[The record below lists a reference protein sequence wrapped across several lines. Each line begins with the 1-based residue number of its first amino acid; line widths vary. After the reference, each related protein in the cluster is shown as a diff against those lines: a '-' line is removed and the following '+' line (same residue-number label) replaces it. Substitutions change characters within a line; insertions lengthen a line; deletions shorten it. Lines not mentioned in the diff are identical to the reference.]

1 LSGNRLWRLLLLPG
15 ALWLLVL
22 FVAPFGLVIAISL
35 GTTDFLGRPQFGWNP
50 ENYQQVFDPVFVPV
64 LVRSAECRRK
74 RDGGEFLKLSLGDR
88 TGSFCFLIRDRD
100 AKFTTAFDQIFASEG
115 VQPRAGQGDRLEEV
129 TGQQGLGLG
138 AQEIGPR
145 GGTALGCRVDPGV
158 VQDLPDGGSGDLYP
172 EH

>member
-1 LSGNRLWRLLLLPG
+1 ML
-15 ALWLLVL
+15 
-22 FVAPFGLVIAISL
+22 FGLVL
-35 GTTDFLGRPQFGWNP
+35 GWFGYH
-50 ENYQQVFDPVFVPV
+50 ELLDH
-64 LVRSAECRRK
+64 REH
-74 RDGGEFLKLSLGDR
+74 
-88 TGSFCFLIRDRD
+88 
-100 AKFTTAFDQIFASEG
+100 

-145 GGTALGCRVDPGV
+145 GGTALGRRVDPGV